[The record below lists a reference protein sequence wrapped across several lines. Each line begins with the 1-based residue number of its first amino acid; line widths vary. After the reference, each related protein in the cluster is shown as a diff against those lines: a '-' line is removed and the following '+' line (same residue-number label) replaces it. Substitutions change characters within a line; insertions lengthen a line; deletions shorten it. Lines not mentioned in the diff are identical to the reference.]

1 MDIAQYSPESREL
14 IKRAQDVAGTL
25 RHPEIDVEHL
35 LIATV
40 RSDNP
45 EVSSILSQIGKSP
58 AFIEDAAE
66 RYLKDQSRR
75 SAPQKPTVGPAVQ
88 EVLKLAIDEKARAY
102 APLVE
107 PEHVLLAIFDPKSKL
122 APQVRENVDL
132 TKEDLEK
139 ALADVKSVSEITGP
153 AEGKAATGEST
164 TTAAEAGRPGR
175 GLKFCT
181 DMTGQAASGE
191 FDPVIGRDPE
201 IQQTIQIL
209 LRRRKNSPVL
219 VGGAGVGKS
228 AVVEGLAQAIVDE
241 KVPKALRDC
250 RLMEVDI
257 GAMVAGAK
265 YKGEFEERF
274 KALMSEVIKT
284 AGKVIL
290 FIDEIHMI
298 AGAGGGGGMDAANL
312 LKPPLA
318 RGQVKLIGATTQ
330 EEYTKYLEKDKALER
345 RFEKVKIDQPDVD
358 VAIRIVKGVLDKYQ
372 KHHDLT
378 YTQEAAVAAVKY
390 GRRYLSERNLP
401 DICLDLIDEAGS
413 EFSVKEEFAREAI
426 PELEK
431 GIAEFESL
439 LAKAK
444 EDSEEDVESTREA
457 YEELCRGLDRLDSF
471 WGHRIEAQQKEAE

>member
-14 IKRAQDVAGTL
+14 IKRAQDIAGTL

-40 RSDNP
+40 RCDNA
-45 EVSSILSQIGKSP
+45 EVASILSQLGKSP

-88 EVLKLAIDEKARAY
+88 EVLQLAIEEKARTY

-122 APQVRENVDL
+122 SPQVRENVDL
-132 TKEDLEK
+132 TREDLQK
-139 ALADVKSVSEITGP
+139 ALSDVQSVSEIAGSSETRTVPG
-153 AEGKAATGEST
+153 A
-164 TTAAEAGRPGR
+164 AAESGRPGKE
-175 GLKFCT
+175 LKFCT
-181 DMTGQAASGE
+181 DMTGQAESGQ
-191 FDPVIGRDPE
+191 FDPVIGRDSE
-201 IQQTIQIL
+201 IQQVIQIL

-228 AVVEGLAQAIVDE
+228 AVVEGLAQAMVGK
-241 KVPKALRDC
+241 KVPKVLHDC

-274 KALMSEVIKT
+274 KALMNEVIKT
-284 AGKVIL
+284 AGRVIL
-290 FIDEIHMI
+290 FIDEVHMI

-345 RFEKVKIDQPDVD
+345 RLEKVKIDQPDVD
-358 VAIRIVKGVLDKYQ
+358 VAVRIVKGVLDKYQ
-372 KHHDLT
+372 EHHDLT
-378 YTQEAAVAAVKY
+378 YTPEAAEAAVRY

-431 GIAEFESL
+431 SIAEFEEM
-439 LAKAK
+439 LAKSRP
-444 EDSEEDVESTREA
+444 DSDEELEATREA
-457 YEELCRGLDRLDSF
+457 YEELCRGLDRLDGF
-471 WGHRIEAQQKEAE
+471 WGHRIEAQQKEAR